1 MVQGHWKQ
9 ICHCH
14 CFPLPPPPLHL
25 LSPGAGEC
33 PWCRGCLSPCQR
45 YCRHALPWRQADA
58 AGVGVFT
65 SVGVKKTP
73 SCLQVKEANLLF
85 MIDSAILI
93 NRKKM
98 CKFLKRCPESCGHV
112 LVIAV
117 SQAQHGSQELI
128 WLKFRLQW
136 AVVALCLAFRAAP
149 EAEKFQS
156 YVGLLLTTCTKCIGT
171 NQQ

>member
-1 MVQGHWKQ
+1 MSLSLFPSSSTSSSSSLLRRWRMPLVSV
-9 ICHCH
+9 
-14 CFPLPPPPLHL
+14 FPLPLPAARL
-25 LSPGAGEC
+25 LPRLALAAKRRSDLAGAG
-33 PWCRGCLSPCQR
+33 RL
-45 YCRHALPWRQADA
+45 
-58 AGVGVFT
+58 T
-65 SVGVKKTP
+65 NVGVKKTP
-73 SCLQVKEANLLF
+73 SCCQVKEANLLF

-117 SQAQHGSQELI
+117 SQAQHGGQELVR
-128 WLKFRLQW
+128 LKFRLQW

-156 YVGLLLTTCTKCIGT
+156 YVGLLLSTCTKCIGT